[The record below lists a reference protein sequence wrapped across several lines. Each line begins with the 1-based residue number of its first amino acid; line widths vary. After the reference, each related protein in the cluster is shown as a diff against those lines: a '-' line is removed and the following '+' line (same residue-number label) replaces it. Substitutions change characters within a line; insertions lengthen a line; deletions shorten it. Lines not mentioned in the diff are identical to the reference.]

1 MTGEPA
7 TVRRADAPGSWLPD
21 VLGAALAVAFLTFV
35 THHFAPQPGERALDA
50 LGYGLLALAGG
61 ALVLCRR
68 RPVVAT
74 VLVTA
79 ALAAYIVRE
88 YPGGPIFVTAWIALF
103 ALSWRTTRRTA
114 LIGAVAVCAV
124 LGVAALRGQW
134 RAHPVRAVRRL
145 VGGRGVPR
153 RRPAQP
159 AQPPGRA
166 GGAGP
171 LPGADA

>member
-21 VLGAALAVAFLTFV
+21 VLGAALAVAFLTLV

-124 LGVAALRGQW
+124 LGVAALLGSGEPILSVLFVGW
-134 RAHPVRAVRRL
+134 STAAVFLGDVLRILRCNWAEL
-145 VGGRGVPR
+145 E
-153 RRPAQP
+153 
-159 AQPPGRA
+159 
-166 GGAGP
+166 
-171 LPGADA
+171 